1 MLSEV
6 APVLDQVN
14 ELDCPTPIEFG
25 LAVNEEITGLVDVDE
40 GVVADTGVDG
50 ADVRPAA
57 S

>member
-1 MLSEV
+1 MLSDV

-25 LAVNEEITGLVDVDE
+25 LAVNEEITGLVDADE
-40 GVVADTGVDG
+40 VVADTGADG
-50 ADVRPAA
+50 ADVLPAA